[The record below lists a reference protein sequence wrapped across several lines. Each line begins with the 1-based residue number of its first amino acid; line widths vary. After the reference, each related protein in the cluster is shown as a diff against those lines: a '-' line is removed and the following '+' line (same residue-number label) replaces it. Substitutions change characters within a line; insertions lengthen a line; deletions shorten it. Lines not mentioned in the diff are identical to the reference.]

1 MPPTEILSGR
11 APGSVLTLN
20 QAIFTRGISNMAGL
34 GKIYQDGE
42 VIVRQGETGNCM
54 YVVQEGRVEAVDE
67 SEGKAVVLRTLSR
80 NDFFGEMALFEK
92 DLRTVTIRAVG
103 TARVLTIDRR
113 QFLRGIHEDP
123 SLAMRVIKTMS
134 HRIRDLTGR
143 LGKYEQ
149 TESADVI

>member
-1 MPPTEILSGR
+1 
-11 APGSVLTLN
+11 
-20 QAIFTRGISNMAGL
+20 MAGL
-34 GKIYQDGE
+34 GKVYQDGE

-54 YVVQEGRVEAVDE
+54 YVVQDGHVEAVDE
-67 SEGKAVVLRTLSR
+67 SDGKTIVVRTLGR

-92 DLRTVTIRAVG
+92 DVRTVTVRASG
-103 TARVLTIDRR
+103 TARVLTIDRK

-143 LGKYEQ
+143 LGKYEH
-149 TESADVI
+149 EGSAGRV

>member
-1 MPPTEILSGR
+1 
-11 APGSVLTLN
+11 
-20 QAIFTRGISNMAGL
+20 MAGL
-34 GKIYQDGE
+34 GKEYGDGE
-42 VIVRQGETGNCM
+42 IIVRQGETGNCM
-54 YVVQEGRVEAVDE
+54 YVVQEGQVEVVDQ
-67 SEGKAVVLRTLSR
+67 SDGKEVVVRTLGR

-92 DLRTVTIRAVG
+92 DMRTVTIRATG
-103 TARVLTIDRR
+103 KARVLTIDRK

-149 TESADVI
+149 SGPTDRV

>member
-1 MPPTEILSGR
+1 MWD
-11 APGSVLTLN
+11 
-20 QAIFTRGISNMAGL
+20 MAGL
-34 GKIYQDGE
+34 GKEYGDGE
-42 VIVRQGETGNCM
+42 IIVRQGETGNCM
-54 YVVQEGRVEAVDE
+54 YVVQEGQVEVVDQ
-67 SEGKAVVLRTLSR
+67 SDGKEVVVRTLGR

-92 DLRTVTIRAVG
+92 DMRTVTIRATG
-103 TARVLTIDRR
+103 KARVLTIDRK

-149 TESADVI
+149 SGPTDRV